1 MKDCPSCGETVPR
14 SANLCKH
21 CFHDFTEEGVP
32 TRSGGPIFLLG
43 AVATMA
49 VLGALTFGY
58 VASQPIEE
66 RILVDQDTR
75 SVVWTRQFRSGIETE
90 RLPWDQIAS
99 LEYVIRSNGDFEIAA
114 VASGGERHVIQADT
128 SPLKSEAEK
137 YAQLMKKEL
146 TEVDQTRGFHKM
158 GQE

>member
-1 MKDCPSCGETVPR
+1 MKECASCGASVPR

-21 CFHDFTEEGVP
+21 CFHDFTEDSVP

-43 AVATMA
+43 AVAAMA
-49 VLGALTFGY
+49 VLGALTLGY

-75 SVVWTRQFRSGIETE
+75 SVVWTRQYRSGIQTE
-90 RLPWDQIAS
+90 RLPWDQIAG
-99 LEYVIRSNGDFEIAA
+99 LEYIIRGDGDFEIAA
-114 VASGGERHVIQADT
+114 VASGGARHIIHADT
-128 SPLKSEAEK
+128 SPLKAEAEK

-146 TEVDQTRGFHKM
+146 KEVDKTRGFHKM
-158 GQE
+158 GDE